1 MPSQLRYLTLRIP
14 AVCDRCM
21 SRGSP
26 LLQQSHRETSVL
38 LNWSCRV
45 CGARWAI
52 APLDDEK
59 EDDELS
65 PLSAIEHRVR
75 ADRSTVDQE

>member
-1 MPSQLRYLTLRIP
+1 MPSRLHYLTLRIP
-14 AVCDRCM
+14 AVCDRCK
-21 SRGSP
+21 SIGSP
-26 LLQQSHRETSVL
+26 LLQQSHREASVL

-52 APLDDEK
+52 APLYDEN

-75 ADRSTVDQE
+75 ADRSTVEQE